1 MGQNWGDTPFT
12 SALKSWY
19 WGHATVG
26 DYNLVFFD
34 MIDPTGANK
43 VGGYALKNG
52 EVVGSTCTTG
62 VTIRPVGTPYPPTLI
77 TAVPS
82 ALTLNMTL
90 NDGSILSAVLTEKET
105 QINIGLYIRWIGSIE
120 ATIENVTETG
130 SAMWEQFA
138 VTL

>member
-1 MGQNWGDTPFT
+1 
-12 SALKSWY
+12 
-19 WGHATVG
+19 
-26 DYNLVFFD
+26 
-34 MIDPTGANK
+34 MIDPTGAER

-52 EVVGSTCTTG
+52 VVVGSTCTTG

-77 TAVPS
+77 TAVPT

-90 NDGSILSAVLTEKET
+90 TDGSVLNAVLTEKEP
-105 QINIGLYIRWIGSIE
+105 QINIGPYIRWIGSIE
-120 ATIENVTETG
+120 ATIDGVTETG